1 MCALKTLALSDA
13 DVDDDECVALVATIE
28 RNTTLRRLDLSR
40 NRIGAMEGANQL
52 NPLLRTGGE
61 ALAAQ
66 LPSNVT
72 LTALDLSW
80 NSLRAESAIALAR
93 ALGENDG
100 TNALAIWGGG
110 ELVARVPLFL
120 CVARRRRR
128 RRRERTASE
137 SRETEHKEVWPA
149 RIRAPASPR
158 ADRGAT
164 RRSLV
169 LSCVS

>member
-1 MCALKTLALSDA
+1 
-13 DVDDDECVALVATIE
+13 
-28 RNTTLRRLDLSR
+28 
-40 NRIGAMEGANQL
+40 MEGANQL

-100 TNALAIWGGG
+100 TNALAILGG
-110 ELVARVPLFL
+110 ENSSLAFL
-120 CVARRRRR
+120 CF
-128 RRRERTASE
+128 
-137 SRETEHKEVWPA
+137 
-149 RIRAPASPR
+149 
-158 ADRGAT
+158 
-164 RRSLV
+164 
-169 LSCVS
+169 CVSLAVVVVVVVNERRPNRARPNTKKCGPRGYERLPRRAQTVAQHDVLWFSRVYHNGTSLPV